1 MFEEGDKYIH
11 FTKRGSIN
19 KGIIKT
25 VGTVRVIDT
34 NNQVSYDKM
43 YMINEKGIHYQLDGT
58 DGQFYKVSQ
67 EYSEVETKN
76 ISEALLKIAE
86 LKNARRE
93 KVLSSFKKSKT
104 KKKNLKDSNLDD
116 LIKDTFDGNNIS

>member
-1 MFEEGDKYIH
+1 MFQEGDKYIH

-19 KGIIKT
+19 KGTIKT
-25 VGTVRVIDT
+25 IGTVRVIDT
-34 NNQVSYDKM
+34 NNKVSYDKM
-43 YMINEKGIHYQLDGT
+43 YMVNEKDIHYQLDGT

-67 EYSEVETKN
+67 EYSEDEAMN
-76 ISEALLKIAE
+76 IAEALLKIAE

-93 KVLSSFKKSKT
+93 KVLSKFKKT
-104 KKKNLKDSNLDD
+104 KKKSLKDSNLDD